1 VAATKV
7 TSSYMMSY
15 LAIVRALAVPGDR
28 TCAFIPRGYCL
39 KMSATMATGC
49 RLVTAIDGEQ
59 PRGAAC

>member
-1 VAATKV
+1 
-7 TSSYMMSY
+7 MSY